1 MISTIF
7 GGHFEFMQIRRGCR
21 GWKIGHPSFSDN
33 LDPNKDEN
41 AKKSILA
48 NIAHRRP
55 QGPTLFSA
63 VYTTLTIAA
72 PLWCTILGNV
82 KLRKRHL
89 HLATLFMSM

>member
-55 QGPTLFSA
+55 QGPTLSS
-63 VYTTLTIAA
+63 VTRVNDSGCCVTESTYI
-72 PLWCTILGNV
+72 
-82 KLRKRHL
+82 
-89 HLATLFMSM
+89 